1 MILKSIGEM
10 CLDKILLKEQKEL
23 LLSGIEKIKLLK
35 EKEG

>member
-1 MILKSIGEM
+1 M
-10 CLDKILLKEQKEL
+10 CLDKILLKEQKE